1 MNDSNQGLQANPQY
15 TIHYLSQEITR
26 LTQENAMLKAYIQ
39 EQNEKSKSA
48 EEEQSLALF
57 LYKNLRRSFN
67 MANEIIK
74 KTERFILVQIDKE
87 GTERVLY
94 QDFVGSFT
102 TSDSASYAQD
112 FKSEEN
118 AKKIAE
124 TLNLLYQLTGNQ
136 NGVKVVKEVVDRTD
150 LSSDKSVDSETM

>member
-1 MNDSNQGLQANPQY
+1 M
-15 TIHYLSQEITR
+15 
-26 LTQENAMLKAYIQ
+26 
-39 EQNEKSKSA
+39 
-48 EEEQSLALF
+48 ALF

-74 KTERFILVQIDKE
+74 K
-87 GTERVLY
+87 TERVLY

-136 NGVKVVKEVVDRTD
+136 NSVKVVKEVVDRTD

>member
-1 MNDSNQGLQANPQY
+1 
-15 TIHYLSQEITR
+15 
-26 LTQENAMLKAYIQ
+26 
-39 EQNEKSKSA
+39 
-48 EEEQSLALF
+48 
-57 LYKNLRRSFN
+57 

-124 TLNLLYQLTGNQ
+124 ILNLLYQLTGNQ

-150 LSSDKSVDSETM
+150 LSSDKSVDSEIM

>member
-1 MNDSNQGLQANPQY
+1 
-15 TIHYLSQEITR
+15 
-26 LTQENAMLKAYIQ
+26 
-39 EQNEKSKSA
+39 
-48 EEEQSLALF
+48 
-57 LYKNLRRSFN
+57 
-67 MANEIIK
+67 MAKEIINN
-74 KTERFILVQIDKE
+74 TERFILVQIDKE
-87 GTERVLY
+87 GTERVVY
-94 QDFVGSFT
+94 QDFTGSFT
-102 TSDSASYAQD
+102 TSEMVNHAQD

>member
-1 MNDSNQGLQANPQY
+1 
-15 TIHYLSQEITR
+15 
-26 LTQENAMLKAYIQ
+26 
-39 EQNEKSKSA
+39 
-48 EEEQSLALF
+48 
-57 LYKNLRRSFN
+57 

-102 TSDSASYAQD
+102 TSEMVNHAQD

-124 TLNLLYQLTGNQ
+124 TLNLLYQLTNKKQ
-136 NGVKVVKEVVDRTD
+136 RVKVVKEVVDRTD
-150 LSSDKSVDSETM
+150 LSSDKTVDSETM